1 MTVRV
6 KFRISNPV
14 DRGVS
19 VDWDHTGSGDYATTS
34 MAFLAVAMGDS
45 DFREKV
51 CEMKFGP
58 DWRTSTTYP

>member
-1 MTVRV
+1 
-6 KFRISNPV
+6 
-14 DRGVS
+14 
-19 VDWDHTGSGDYATTS
+19 